1 MKAFTLGFLVVA
13 LHVSLQAQVRT
24 LHYNSVWEIVPS
36 DQAVYYR
43 TCQIGTGMTKTFFHG
58 EVQDFTTEGKLIMQG
73 QYTDIGVKDGEFT
86 FYYPSGQIQAKG
98 NFSGG
103 FRTGT
108 WRYFFK
114 NGQLERE
121 VIFPKPERYK
131 PSTEDFNPVSVY
143 DSMGT
148 AILTNGTGDW
158 HFEYEWYGVTDRYIV
173 EGRFLGGKKEG
184 IWTCR
189 LSSGQL
195 LYQETYKN
203 NKLKEG
209 FVSDGKNQE
218 TITEPINNKFMLP
231 FKLEVTEGFVYKLGT
246 NQKSYPFLSF
256 LPRDVEAFNVKSTS
270 DSLSVD
276 TGDEDK
282 IFIAVEQ
289 QAEFPGGLS
298 AMVKFIT
305 KNLKYPASA
314 RRMGIEGRVY
324 VQFIVERDGS
334 ISNTKVVKGI
344 SADLDKE
351 AIRIV
356 SSFPTWT
363 PGMQGGRPVKSQFVL
378 PIPFKLDF

>member
-13 LHVSLQAQVRT
+13 LHISLQAQVRT
-24 LHYNSVWEIVPS
+24 LHYNSVWEIVPP

-43 TCQIGTGMTKTFFHG
+43 TCRIGTGMGKTFFLG
-58 EVQDFTTEGKLIMQG
+58 EVQDFTIDGKLIMQG
-73 QYTDIGVKDGEFT
+73 QYTDAGVKDGEFT
-86 FYYPSGQIQAKG
+86 FYYRSGQVQGKG
-98 NFSGG
+98 NFSEGV
-103 FRTGT
+103 RTET
-108 WRYFFK
+108 WKYFFK

-121 VIFPKPERYK
+121 VIFPKPERNK
-131 PSTEDFNPVSVY
+131 PSPEDFIPVSVY

-148 AILTNGTGDW
+148 ALLTNGTGDW
-158 HFEYEWYGVTDRYIV
+158 HFEYEWYGVTDRYMV
-173 EGRFLGGKKEG
+173 DGKFLGGKKEG

-209 FVSDGKNQE
+209 FVSDGRNQE
-218 TITEPINNKFMLP
+218 AITEPINNKFMLP

-246 NQKSYPFLSF
+246 DQKSYPFLSF
-256 LPRDVEAFNVKSTS
+256 LPKDVEAFNVKATP

-276 TGDEDK
+276 TGDDDK
-282 IFIAVEQ
+282 IFIVVEQ
-289 QAEFPGGLS
+289 EAEFPGGLS
-298 AMVKFIT
+298 AMMKFIM
-305 KNLKYPASA
+305 KNLKYPPSA
-314 RRMGIEGRVY
+314 RRMGVEGRVY

-334 ISNTKVVKGI
+334 ISNVKVVKGI
-344 SADLDKE
+344 NADLDKE

-356 SSFPTWT
+356 SSFPTWK